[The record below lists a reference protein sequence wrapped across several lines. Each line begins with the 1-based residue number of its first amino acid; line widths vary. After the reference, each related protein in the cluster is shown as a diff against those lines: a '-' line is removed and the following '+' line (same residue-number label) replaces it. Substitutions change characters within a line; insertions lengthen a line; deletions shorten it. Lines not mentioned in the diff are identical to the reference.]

1 MATWLSC
8 RLALVG
14 SIATGMSLSATEACS
29 LYGDLGQK
37 GAKSNCND
45 ICDVGI
51 ILASQE
57 RFTMDRPLVFP
68 SKGSVM
74 PAMRT
79 AVAVFLH
86 RAARASAAVILG
98 LAGSAIADECFTM
111 ALWIRPA
118 APSPDAPIVVCTTD
132 ATNRTDGFGLFLDP
146 DGSLR
151 GYARS
156 AGDAANVVP
165 GPIPAEGEWSH
176 LCLAYDGAHT
186 FLYLN
191 GALQGVA
198 TNDSGSADVEADFYI
213 GDDGFRAF
221 DGEISDIDLY
231 DEALSDADVSR
242 ISNGEEPDAAAG
254 ECDAAPPDSVAD
266 EAVQS
271 PPALSGEPGK
281 GAPPE
286 SRPTGKA
293 AIRRRKVSRRMLKVH
308 SPLE

>member
-1 MATWLSC
+1 MLK
-8 RLALVG
+8 RDLALIHSLFRFFFIFVF
-14 SIATGMSLSATEACS
+14 ATQT
-29 LYGDLGQK
+29 
-37 GAKSNCND
+37 
-45 ICDVGI
+45 
-51 ILASQE
+51 ILADE
-57 RFTMDRPLVFP
+57 GVTM
-68 SKGSVM
+68 S
-74 PAMRT
+74 
-79 AVAVFLH
+79 
-86 RAARASAAVILG
+86 
-98 LAGSAIADECFTM
+98 
-111 ALWIRPA
+111 LWIRPD
-118 APSPDAPIVVCTTD
+118 APSPDAPVVVCTSD
-132 ATNRTDGFGLFLDP
+132 PANRTDGFGLFLDS

-213 GDDGFRAF
+213 GDDGFRVF

-231 DEALSDADVSR
+231 DEALSGADVSR
-242 ISNGEEPDAAAG
+242 IFNDEEPGAAAG
-254 ECDAAPPDSVAD
+254 GSDPAPPDSMAD

-271 PPALSGEPGK
+271 PPALSVGPGK